1 MSLPVTPRRA
11 KAGAANGGAIG
22 MNCDAISAH
31 RQPGSIQRRRSAQA
45 GERSRELAES
55 IRKMALNWTLR
66 LRQREAILLR

>member
-1 MSLPVTPRRA
+1 
-11 KAGAANGGAIG
+11 